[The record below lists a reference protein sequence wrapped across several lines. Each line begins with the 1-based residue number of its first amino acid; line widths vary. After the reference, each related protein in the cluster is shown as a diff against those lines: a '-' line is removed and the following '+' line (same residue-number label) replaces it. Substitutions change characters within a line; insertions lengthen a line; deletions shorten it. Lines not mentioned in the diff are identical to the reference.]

1 METTIGGDAYKYRLA
16 QAQKLLDLYEEAN
29 GKPASTVEELDR
41 WVGSLLPHAGWKI
54 IPDRF

>member
-1 METTIGGDAYKYRLA
+1 METTISGDPYKYRLA

-41 WVGSLLPHAGWKI
+41 WVGNLLPHAGWKNY
-54 IPDRF
+54 P